1 MFELDRILKE
11 ETKVEKEQ
19 RKSGFNVTDP
29 DILDELILSGNK
41 FRLNGNFLLSEEM
54 FFKKGDVHIR
64 KHNRYSD
71 MPLHHHQF
79 LELNYMYSGSCT
91 QEVSGEK
98 IVLNEGDIIML
109 DRGSSHS
116 FQALGENDIL
126 INVLLKVETVNTK
139 ILQQLVRKRGVL
151 TEFLVLASQRT
162 HEEDQFLVFRTGE
175 NAKVQT
181 FMQYILEE
189 YYGGTEPNTEV
200 IHLYLPL
207 LFMELA
213 RTFEEETKGQQGH
226 QNQVVTE
233 ALAIIEKDYRTLSLE
248 MLAQQLGSTKLFR
261 ESDQKRDGRH
271 FQAIAAAPTHAARA
285 PSSGLFKLFDG
296 GNIRGNRLPGHE
308 LFLPVLQ
315 KNARQ
320 DARADPRGSF
330 AQGPVV

>member
-1 MFELDRILKE
+1 MFELDHFLRE

-64 KHNRYSD
+64 KHNRYSE

-98 IVLNEGDIIML
+98 IVLNEGDITML

-116 FQALGENDIL
+116 FQTLGENDIL
-126 INVLLKVETVNTK
+126 INVLLKVETINTK

-248 MLAQQLGSTKLFR
+248 MLAQQLGFNKNYLGNLIKKETGDTFKQLLQRQRMLHAHHLLVFSNYSMEEISEEIGYLDTSYFFR
-261 ESDQKRDGRH
+261 SFKKTHGKTPGQVREEALHRD
-271 FQAIAAAPTHAARA
+271 
-285 PSSGLFKLFDG
+285 L
-296 GNIRGNRLPGHE
+296 
-308 LFLPVLQ
+308 
-315 KNARQ
+315 
-320 DARADPRGSF
+320 
-330 AQGPVV
+330 

>member
-1 MFELDRILKE
+1 MFELDHFLRE

-126 INVLLKVETVNTK
+126 INVLLKVETINTK

-151 TEFLVLASQRT
+151 TEFLVLASQRI

-213 RTFEEETKGQQGH
+213 RTFEEETRGQQGH

-248 MLAQQLGSTKLFR
+248 MLAQQLGFNKNYLGNLIKKETGDTFKQLLQRQRMLHAHHLLVFSNYSMEEISEEIGYLDTSYFFR
-261 ESDQKRDGRH
+261 SFKKMHGKTPGQIREEAWQRD
-271 FQAIAAAPTHAARA
+271 
-285 PSSGLFKLFDG
+285 L
-296 GNIRGNRLPGHE
+296 
-308 LFLPVLQ
+308 
-315 KNARQ
+315 
-320 DARADPRGSF
+320 
-330 AQGPVV
+330 

>member
-126 INVLLKVETVNTK
+126 INVLLKVETINTK

-151 TEFLVLASQRT
+151 TEFLVLASQRI

-181 FMQYILEE
+181 FMHYILEE
-189 YYGGTEPNTEV
+189 YYGEAEPNIEV

-213 RTFEEETKGQQGH
+213 RTFEEETKEKQRH

-233 ALAIIEKDYRTLSLE
+233 ALAIIEKDYRMLSLE
-248 MLAQQLGSTKLFR
+248 MLAQQLGFNKNYL
-261 ESDQKRDGRH
+261 
-271 FQAIAAAPTHAARA
+271 
-285 PSSGLFKLFDG
+285 
-296 GNIRGNRLPGHE
+296 GNLIKKETG
-308 LFLPVLQ
+308 
-315 KNARQ
+315 
-320 DARADPRGSF
+320 
-330 AQGPVV
+330 

>member
-126 INVLLKVETVNTK
+126 INVLLKVETINTK

-151 TEFLVLASQRT
+151 TEFLVLASQRI

-189 YYGGTEPNTEV
+189 YYGGT
-200 IHLYLPL
+200 
-207 LFMELA
+207 
-213 RTFEEETKGQQGH
+213 
-226 QNQVVTE
+226 
-233 ALAIIEKDYRTLSLE
+233 
-248 MLAQQLGSTKLFR
+248 
-261 ESDQKRDGRH
+261 
-271 FQAIAAAPTHAARA
+271 
-285 PSSGLFKLFDG
+285 
-296 GNIRGNRLPGHE
+296 
-308 LFLPVLQ
+308 
-315 KNARQ
+315 
-320 DARADPRGSF
+320 
-330 AQGPVV
+330 